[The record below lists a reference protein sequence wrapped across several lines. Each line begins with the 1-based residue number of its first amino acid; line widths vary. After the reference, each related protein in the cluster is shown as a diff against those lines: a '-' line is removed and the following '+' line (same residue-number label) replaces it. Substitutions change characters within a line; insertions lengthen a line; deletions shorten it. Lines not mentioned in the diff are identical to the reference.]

1 MVESKNKQDRITS
14 QHENVFRFTVRRC
27 SIVIFAAILI
37 PIGCSKEE
45 RHKLATSIQQQTQ
58 NIAEKTQQYTQAAV
72 EKVEEQLPAEGS
84 ISLRMDPPLELD
96 SASARVV
103 SLGEG
108 RGNVFQLSNYELG
121 EGPRT
126 YTSLL
131 IQGPT
136 EVETVASLTGKTI
149 VCDFYLRTSNDDPVL
164 MAGIGRPVEVNF
176 GAFDVKSN
184 TINATIYS
192 GSLVSSDN
200 RKVNLS
206 GGKVIAQIDAGN

>member
-1 MVESKNKQDRITS
+1 MVESKNKRDRIAS
-14 QHENVFRFTVRRC
+14 QHENALRFAVRRC
-27 SIVIFAAILI
+27 WILILAAILI
-37 PIGCSKEE
+37 PTGCSKEE
-45 RHKLATSIQQQTQ
+45 RQKIATSIQQQTQ

-72 EKVEEQLPAEGS
+72 EKVEEQLPAAGS

-108 RGNVFQLSNYELG
+108 RGFVFQLSNYELG
-121 EGPRT
+121 EGPKT
-126 YTSLL
+126 YPSLL

-136 EVETVASLTGKTI
+136 EMETVASLTGKTI
-149 VCDFYLRTSNDDPVL
+149 ACDFYLRTSHNDPVL

-176 GAFDVKSN
+176 GAFDAKSN
-184 TINATIYS
+184 TINASIYS